1 MFIIKPKS
9 KMKKFLCCAMLMMIT
24 LIASASAQMKAYSPP
39 EQDIGYEQ
47 VATLSLDGMT
57 VVTFDSQWNIVDLQT
72 PVMLNMEV
80 SQPSAQVVDAY
91 SVQTPMGEISMT
103 LVCYRWPNVK
113 NECTNL
119 RSDYTYN
126 VPHSRNAYSF
136 TTAHTDN
143 L

>member
-1 MFIIKPKS
+1 MFNIKPKS

-24 LIASASAQMKAYSPP
+24 LTISAMAQMKAYSPH

-57 VVTFDSQWNIVDLQT
+57 VVAFDSQLNIVDWQT
-72 PVMLNMEV
+72 PVMVAQEA
-80 SQPSAQVVDAY
+80 STASAQVVDAY

-113 NECTNL
+113 NECTNI

-126 VPHSRNAYSF
+126 VQHSQAYSF
-136 TTAHTDN
+136 MTAHTDN

>member
-1 MFIIKPKS
+1 MFNIKPKS

-24 LIASASAQMKAYSPP
+24 LTISAMAQMKAYSPP

-57 VVTFDSQWNIVDLQT
+57 VVAFDSQFNIVDWQT
-72 PVMLNMEV
+72 PVMVAQEA
-80 SQPSAQVVDAY
+80 STASAKVVDAY
-91 SVQTPMGEISMT
+91 SVQTQMGEISMT

-113 NECTNL
+113 NECMNL

>member
-1 MFIIKPKS
+1 
-9 KMKKFLCCAMLMMIT
+9 MKRLISCFMLL
-24 LIASASAQMKAYSPP
+24 LISMVVMATAQMKAYASAEP
-39 EQDIGYEQ
+39 DIGCEQ
-47 VATLSLDGMT
+47 IVATLSVDGQA
-57 VVTFDSQWNIVDLQT
+57 VVSFDSLWNIVDLQT
-72 PVMLNMEV
+72 PVTLNMEV
-80 SQPSAQVVDAY
+80 STPSAQVVDAY
-91 SVQTPMGEISMT
+91 SYPTSEGEISMT

>member
-1 MFIIKPKS
+1 MFNIKPKS

-57 VVTFDSQWNIVDLQT
+57 VVAFDSQFNIVDWQT
-72 PVMLNMEV
+72 PVMVAQEA
-80 SQPSAQVVDAY
+80 PTASAQVVDAY
-91 SVQTPMGEISMT
+91 SVLTPMGEISMT

-113 NECTNL
+113 NECMNL

>member
-1 MFIIKPKS
+1 
-9 KMKKFLCCAMLMMIT
+9 MLMMFT
-24 LIASASAQMKAYSPP
+24 LTISATAQMKAYTPT

-57 VVTFDSQWNIVDLQT
+57 VVAFDSQFNIVDWQT
-72 PVMLNMEV
+72 PVMVAQEA
-80 SQPSAQVVDAY
+80 PTASAQVVDAY
-91 SVQTPMGEISMT
+91 SVLTPMGEISMT

-113 NECTNL
+113 NERTNL
-119 RSDYTYN
+119 RSDYNYN